1 MGAGFHGGFGNTYGN
16 NVNYASGELVFRS
29 RDEDYFDNMEKRR
42 DVDPGEKYDVVAHG
56 TPQTV
61 FFKLKGEAVEIDS
74 RMVARILKHRDD
86 FKKKKVV
93 RLLACNTG
101 ANADSIAQHLAN
113 KLGIVVEAPI
123 TTYWGVSNG
132 MHFAAPRRKDNEKL
146 PDLSQVSRL
155 KKFYPGGKKR

>member
-1 MGAGFHGGFGNTYGN
+1 M
-16 NVNYASGELVFRS
+16 SGELVFRS
-29 RDEDYFDNMEKRR
+29 RDEAYFDNMEKRR
-42 DVDPGEKYDVVAHG
+42 DVDPGDKYDVVAHG

-61 FFKLKGEAVEIDS
+61 YFKLKGEDVEIDG

-93 RLLACNTG
+93 RSLACNTG
-101 ANADSIAQHLAN
+101 ANADGIAQHLAN
-113 KLGIVVEAPI
+113 KLGMIVEAPI

-132 MHFAAPRRKDNEKL
+132 MHFAAPRSKDNKDL

-155 KKFYPGGKKR
+155 KKFYPGGGKKH